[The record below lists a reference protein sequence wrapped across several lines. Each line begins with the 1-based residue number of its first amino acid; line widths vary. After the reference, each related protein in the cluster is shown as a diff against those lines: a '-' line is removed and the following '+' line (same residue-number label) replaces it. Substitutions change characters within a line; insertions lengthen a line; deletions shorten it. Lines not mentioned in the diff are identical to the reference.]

1 MHVILEETHTPLLTS
16 SAAQALLRAPL
27 PEEARR
33 LAQWEQGPVR
43 TRPAKRFHEIFEGLA
58 EGYPDRSA
66 VITETG
72 VESYAE
78 LEHEANRIARILLD
92 HGVAREE
99 PVAVSAECSAQLPGV
114 VLGIWKAG
122 AVYLPLALEQPPE
135 RLAFMARDAG
145 ARILIAL
152 GGNAVPRALA
162 DAVET
167 VLCPQDWSLGDSL
180 RSAST
185 ARPQVAGTPQDL
197 AYIIYTSGTS
207 GMPKGVLIQHDSLVN
222 AALMTGE
229 TCGFK
234 RDDRVSLVAT
244 PGFDASLWEL
254 GIALLHGLAIVPVSR
269 TLRDDPWALKRWY
282 KTHGVTVAFHTPSY
296 LRVSRQ
302 TPFEG
307 LRILICGGE
316 APTHEDAR
324 LHAGPIAFWN
334 AYGPTETCIFV
345 CAEQIAA
352 HPDADR
358 PLSVGRPL
366 ANTRIS
372 IRLDGGD
379 RAQPGELGEVW
390 LGGMGLARGYLNNP
404 ELTAQRFVEA
414 PDGRFYRSGDLGR
427 WTEDGRLELAG
438 RMDDQIKLHG
448 QRVELGEIEQALRSH
463 PAVDDAVAVLEAAA
477 EGTKVLRA
485 FIRLRPLAASPTDD
499 EWRDYLGRLL
509 PAHMVPASV
518 TTVAAIP
525 LTANGKV
532 DRAALLLYSANRNDS
547 SEKNLPRGELEM
559 RIAAVWQDL
568 LGESVARDDNFF
580 ALGGNSLLAVTVAHR
595 LSGELGLPV
604 PARELFAAPT
614 LAGFAE
620 RIERLSSVPIAAHVS
635 SDLATEGQCEF
646 RVAEAAGL
654 DTRTFTIP
662 LLRVVEGGR
671 PTLDRWNK
679 AWAVLVT
686 RHEALRTYF
695 IEDEKGRLRR
705 AVVAAQT
712 LPLKTATQPDQS
724 AARAFIRRRQGEAF
738 DMGVAP
744 LWRAGLVEM
753 TDSCEQLFWLALHHS
768 VGDGQSLGIIV
779 EELETLLRDEQLP
792 LLACEFGESA
802 HKEKE
807 YLASSACEADGRYWR
822 DLLLRQPDEA
832 FAEEP
837 LDFPRSL
844 AGKPGNHRF
853 EAHLDVATTHG
864 LLVLARQHEASLHA
878 VMLTLLALEARR
890 RLRRDDVIVGAT
902 ASTRE
907 TAAESRV
914 VGYYVNMLPIP
925 CHLERDESFG
935 EALRQTQQA
944 LAAGLQHARYP
955 FARMYHDFWNER
967 PQHHRPARYPL
978 FDLAVTENPE
988 SSPSAATLHL
998 APFPAPAYEL
1008 TGASPGQDMVLIHE
1022 TLADGRLLLQWH
1034 VNAALYTRETAECW
1048 FAALTGWAEWL
1059 AEDRE
1064 RANES
1069 FPALLPREAAL
1080 LDSWEQGAKI
1090 TRPELGFHQLFERVA
1105 DAPGQRERPAVISQA
1120 RTLSYGALELEANA
1134 IANSLLL
1141 RGAAPGCVIGV
1152 LTGRSANLPAAVL
1165 GIWKAGATYLPLAAD
1180 LPAERLAFMAR
1191 DAGAALLIALDGIAL
1206 PPALA
1211 ANLPA
1216 PLRPEELDREFRR
1229 THADRPPVSAGAR
1242 TAAYI
1247 IFTSG
1252 STGQPKGT
1260 LIGHDAYVNSVLGVG
1275 EAYGLARDD
1284 RSLMFASPSFDVS
1297 LSDIGLPLAFGAA
1310 LCPVPYEI
1318 LSSPNR
1324 FLAFLSEFNVTIAD
1338 VTPTYLRLFEG
1349 ARLPSLRIL
1358 VTGGEA
1364 PFPADVETYAGSLA
1378 YFNAYGPT
1386 ENTITSTLAR
1396 LGFGS
1401 QGFLSGGRPLP
1412 NTSVHVCDQQGN
1424 PVPPGVV
1431 GELWLGGVGL
1441 ARGYVGL
1448 PDLTA
1453 EAFVETPKGRRYR
1466 SGDLGRWHSN
1476 GEIEILGR
1484 IGDQVK
1490 LNGIRVELGE
1500 IEHALAGHPDV
1511 AQAVA
1516 LVEVEP
1522 GGNHSLWA
1530 FVRPAPGKPAPPE
1543 DGWRTY
1549 LANRLPASMI
1559 PSAVIA
1565 IAAIPLTVSGKVD
1578 KAALKALL
1586 AQRTTPGDTSEPQD
1600 GLEAEIAELW
1610 SELLGHNSI
1619 HRDDNF
1625 FSLGGHSLLA
1635 IAVAHRLEQSLGR
1648 PVPAREL
1655 FAEPTLRGF
1664 ASRIGQLSE
1673 QAPDEKVSSD
1683 RATEGQREFWVAEHA
1698 GLDTR
1703 SFNIPLIL
1711 TARAKAATLAE
1722 WRSAWTALV
1731 VRHVALRTGFH
1742 EDAEGVLRR
1751 TVLSYAETHL
1761 DVEILPDMPAALAN
1775 IRERQ
1780 TESFA
1785 MEIPPLWRAGL
1796 VQVAATYQLVFWLVL
1811 HHSVADGVSI
1821 GVLAEELSTLLE
1833 GGTLPRVEGHFD
1845 GSAGKEERYLAST
1858 ACHADALY
1866 WRTTLGSLGA
1876 PSTGAPQPFDEWPL
1890 DHPRALGRTLG
1901 NARGS
1906 HLFRVRLDAS
1916 VAVGLRELAQRN
1928 GASLHSLMLTIMAL
1942 EVRRRTGRPEFFVGT
1957 AASTRDSISEA
1968 RIVGYYV
1975 NMLPLPCRIQRGESF
1990 EQALQTM
1997 QKRLAEGLQ
2006 HARYPFARMISDFR
2020 RDNAGPFHPARYP
2033 LFDMAVTENPR
2044 AVATDFS
2051 GIARGTGYELRFNAP
2066 AQDMVL
2072 VHEGQADGSL
2082 ILQWYVNAAIYE
2094 RETAESWIDSLAGW
2108 ARFLASGQR
2117 LPDTP
2122 LPALL
2127 PHEEELLHGWERG
2140 PALAHPARSFPARFE
2155 HWVRSQPDSLA
2166 LITEKGTQTYA
2177 EIDARSNALAHALLA
2192 LGLAREQVVGVLT
2205 GRSIA
2210 LPGTVLAIWKAGAC
2224 YLPLDKDMPADR
2236 LAFIARDAG
2245 IRVLLVLDGLELPA
2259 SLAGTGCR
2267 IFRPESLD
2275 RAYLSSHSQPVEI
2288 GGDGVG
2294 GADLAYIIYTSGST
2308 GLPKGVMLRHQGLNN
2323 LAVGI
2328 TAALDMRSNDRAS
2341 IMASPAFD
2349 AWISELVM
2357 AWAAGA
2363 AVVPVLRGEMDDIA
2377 ELRAKFVRLGV
2388 TITTMP
2394 PSYLRL
2400 FEQAEFPS
2408 LRILLT
2414 AGEPPNRVDALH
2426 YASRLRYMN
2435 GYGPTENTVAVSYGQ
2450 VTGQTQRITV
2460 GRPLAN
2466 TSVYILGSEG
2476 EPVPPD
2482 AVGMIW
2488 LGGMQLASGYLNC
2501 PDLTAASFV
2510 ETPAGRLYATGDLG
2524 RWTRTG
2530 ELEVLGRSDGQVKL
2544 RGQRVELGEIE
2555 HSLEAHPGVHQAVAA
2570 VETSSG
2576 GEQTLW
2582 AFVCLGSRAT
2592 EPSQEA
2598 WRDYLSSTLPSCML
2612 PVAVIRVSAIPVN
2625 TAGKVDRAALLRR
2638 ASEWGE
2644 CEASSKGH
2652 ERNQPREGLEEQIA
2666 QVWAEHLDLCPVG
2679 ERHEIG
2685 RDDSFFDL
2693 GGNSLRAI
2701 ATVSHLRRTLE
2712 CTVND
2717 LYEHPR
2723 LADFASVCRQRP
2735 EHLRALIQSARRH
2748 WDGYQQRLATYEAE
2762 RDPVLTA
2769 AHRSYEARNQA
2780 YRHAGAGERRDY
2792 GQVLLTGATGYLGSY
2807 LLRELLADPDR
2818 QVSVLVRGSDDRS
2831 ARARMGEVLLH
2842 YFGHREGAALLDDP
2856 RLTVLA
2862 SDLRRDDLGLSSLNH
2877 DRLASRLQAVFHCA
2891 ANVKHFGHYREFVA
2905 DNVAATR
2912 RLLKLAAHR
2921 SANPADF
2928 HLVSTLSVCGKA
2940 PEEGFRL
2947 FTEYDAAPQALDE
2960 NYYIRTKQEAERLVV
2975 AARGD
2980 LANACIHRVGN
2991 LVFAADGGP
3000 LQLKIEEN
3008 AFFRQLAAFLQLG
3021 LVPDDSH
3028 LWQCHVDMVARAIV
3042 LLAGAANL
3050 TNETHHVESVRRDTL
3065 AAFVTA
3071 MADVRACSF
3080 GDFLERLKTAVDE
3093 PGMNAALTE
3102 SLENFGLYRGVSP
3115 QLQARRLE
3123 IVSGRTQT
3131 LLSGLGL
3138 VWPASPAAG
3147 QKEMLRQAA
3156 RLFTPR
3162 MQSQDAAPTSHAV
3175 QVRSQGVSKMNTPTS
3190 LIAVVDPVISQV
3202 PSAELRDAIRRAFS
3216 EEQTAVRSIEE
3227 FFRELPSFAWSEDL
3241 LRTFANS
3248 WKATHLKMLA
3258 IYGLSCRVQRM
3269 ADGAEEPDRYNLFL
3283 AAARNAATS
3292 YEDLGLDFDGHT
3304 HAELYED
3311 FAEALTGGDHW
3322 QLRKYRLPEAQ
3333 CFGQWV
3339 YRNMVVEAIPDG
3351 LLTNMFS
3358 EIYNHGEYS
3367 IALPAAGAYFE
3378 QHTRLTQPDRR
3389 KAVTYIAAHVEDEVE
3404 AAHFLVVVDALDRY
3418 HAATRTRFDPERAG
3432 IVFRAYLRNLGPVME
3447 KLTQMMH
3454 AETEFAGREAE
3465 PVSVGAK
3472 A

>member
-16 SAAQALLRAPL
+16 GAAQALLRAPL

-43 TRPAKRFHEIFEGLA
+43 TRPAKRFHEIFESLA

-152 GGNAVPRALA
+152 DGHATPSALA

-167 VLCPQDWSLGDSL
+167 VLCPQDWSRANLE
-180 RSAST
+180 RSAL
-185 ARPQVAGTPQDL
+185 PQVVGTPQDL

-207 GMPKGVLIQHDSLVN
+207 GTPKGVLIQHDSLVN

-234 RDDRVSLVAT
+234 CDDRVSLVAT

-254 GIALLHGLAIVPVSR
+254 GIALLHGLAVVPVSR
-269 TLRDDPWALKRWY
+269 VLRDDPWALKRWY

-316 APTHEDAR
+316 APNHEDAR
-324 LHAGPIAFWN
+324 LHAGPITFWN

-345 CAEQIAA
+345 CAEQISAR
-352 HPDADR
+352 PEADR

-372 IRLDGGD
+372 IRLDNGAL
-379 RAQPGELGEVW
+379 AQPGELGEVW

-404 ELTAQRFVEA
+404 ELTAQRFVET

-438 RMDDQIKLHG
+438 RMDDQIKFHG

-463 PAVDDAVAVLEAAA
+463 PAVDDAVAVVDAAA

-485 FIRLRPLAASPTDD
+485 FVRLRPLAALPTDD
-499 EWRDYLGRLL
+499 EWRDHLGRLL

-518 TTVAAIP
+518 TAVAAIP
-525 LTANGKV
+525 LTSNGKV
-532 DRAALLLYSANRNDS
+532 DRAALLLYSGNRNDS
-547 SEKNLPRGELEM
+547 SEKNLPQGELEM
-559 RIAAVWQDL
+559 RIAAVWQEL
-568 LGESVARDDNFF
+568 LGESVARGDNFF

-614 LAGFAE
+614 LAGFAA
-620 RIERLSSVPIAAHVS
+620 RIERLGSVPIAGHVS

-662 LLRVVEGGR
+662 LVRVVEGGK
-671 PTLDRWNK
+671 PAPNRWNK

-695 IEDEKGRLRR
+695 LEDGEGRLRR
-705 AVVAAQT
+705 AIAPAQA
-712 LPLKTATQPDQS
+712 LPLETATQSDQS

-744 LWRAGLVEM
+744 LWRAGLIDV
-753 TDSCEQLFWLALHHS
+753 TSSGEQLFWLALHHS

-779 EELETLLRDEQLP
+779 EELEALLQDEQLP
-792 LLACEFGESA
+792 PLACEFGESA
-802 HKEKE
+802 NREKD
-807 YLASSACEADGRYWR
+807 YLASPACEADGRYWR

-832 FAEEP
+832 FAEGS
-837 LDFPRSL
+837 LDFPRTLS
-844 AGKPGNHRF
+844 GKPGNHRF
-853 EAHLDVATTHG
+853 EAHIDAATTHG
-864 LLVLARQHEASLHA
+864 LLALARQHEASLHA

-914 VGYYVNMLPIP
+914 IGYYVNMLPIP
-925 CHLERDESFG
+925 CHLEHDGSFG

-955 FARMYHDFWNER
+955 FARIYHDFWNER
-967 PQHHRPARYPL
+967 PQHHHPARYPL
-978 FDLAVTENPE
+978 FDLAVTENPKT
-988 SSPSAATLHL
+988 SPSLASLRL

-1022 TLADGRLLLQWH
+1022 TLADGGLLLQWH

-1048 FAALTGWAEWL
+1048 FAALTGWADWL
-1059 AEDRE
+1059 AEDRD
-1064 RANES
+1064 RANDP

-1141 RGAAPGCVIGV
+1141 GGAAPGSVIGV

-1165 GIWKAGATYLPLAAD
+1165 GIWKAGAIYLPLAAD

-1191 DAGAALLIALDGIAL
+1191 DAGAAFLIALDGIAV

-1216 PLRPEELDREFRR
+1216 PLRPEQLDREFRSA
-1229 THADRPPVSAGAR
+1229 HADRPPVSSGAR
-1242 TAAYI
+1242 AAAYI

-1252 STGQPKGT
+1252 STGLPKGT

-1275 EAYGLARDD
+1275 EAYGLTRDD

-1318 LSSPNR
+1318 LSSPNQ
-1324 FLAFLSEFNVTIAD
+1324 FLAFLSEFSVTVAD

-1364 PFPADVETYAGSLA
+1364 PFPADVERYAGSLA

-1386 ENTITSTLAR
+1386 ENAITSTLAR
-1396 LGFGS
+1396 LGSGS
-1401 QGFLSGGRPLP
+1401 RGFLSGGRPLP
-1412 NTSVHVCDQQGN
+1412 NTSVHVCDPQGN
-1424 PVPPGVV
+1424 SFPPGVG

-1441 ARGYVGL
+1441 ARGYIGL

-1453 EAFVETPKGRRYR
+1453 SAFVETPRGRRYR

-1484 IGDQVK
+1484 IDHQVK

-1516 LVEVEP
+1516 LVEAEP

-1530 FVRPAPGKPAPPE
+1530 FVRSAPGKPAPPE
-1543 DGWRTY
+1543 DGWRTF
-1549 LANRLPASMI
+1549 LADRLPAPMI

-1600 GLEAEIAELW
+1600 GLEAEIAQLW

-1635 IAVAHRLEQSLGR
+1635 IAVAHRLEQMLGR

-1655 FAEPTLRGF
+1655 FVEPTLRGF

-1703 SFNIPLIL
+1703 SFNISLIL
-1711 TARAKAATLAE
+1711 TARAKAATLSE
-1722 WRSAWTALV
+1722 WRSAWTVLV
-1731 VRHVALRTGFH
+1731 VRHDALRTGFH
-1742 EDAEGVLRR
+1742 EDAEGALRR
-1751 TVLSYAETHL
+1751 RVLSRAETHL
-1761 DVEILPDMPAALAN
+1761 GVEILPDMPAALAN

-1785 MEIPPLWRAGL
+1785 METPPLWRVGL
-1796 VQVAATYQLVFWLVL
+1796 VQVAATYELVFWLAL

-1833 GGTLPRVEGHFD
+1833 GGILSPVEGHFD
-1845 GSAGKEERYLAST
+1845 QSAGREERYLAST

-1866 WRTTLGSLGA
+1866 WRTTLGSLGDL
-1876 PSTGAPQPFDEWPL
+1876 STEAPQPFDEWLL
-1890 DHPRALGRTLG
+1890 DHPRALGRTPG

-1906 HLFRVRLDAS
+1906 HSFRVRLDAS
-1916 VAVGLRELAQRN
+1916 VAAGLRELAKKN
-1928 GASLHSLMLTIMAL
+1928 GASLHSLVLTIMAL
-1942 EVRRRTGRPEFFVGT
+1942 EVRRRTGQAEFFVGT

-1997 QKRLAEGLQ
+1997 QRRLAEGLQ
-2006 HARYPFARMISDFR
+2006 HARYPFSRMISDFR
-2020 RDNAGPFHPARYP
+2020 RDNAGPAYPARYP

-2044 AVATDFS
+2044 ATATDFS

-2094 RETAESWIDSLAGW
+2094 KETAESWIDSLAGW

-2117 LPDTP
+2117 LPDTL

-2127 PHEEELLHGWERG
+2127 PHEAELLHGWEHG
-2140 PALAHPARSFPARFE
+2140 PALAHPARSFPAQFE
-2155 HWVRSQPDSLA
+2155 HWARSHPDSPA

-2192 LGLAREQVVGVLT
+2192 LGLAREEVVGVLT

-2210 LPGTVLAIWKAGAC
+2210 LPETVLAIWKAGAC
-2224 YLPLDKDMPADR
+2224 YLPLDKDLPADR

-2245 IRVLLVLDGLELPA
+2245 IRVLLVLDGLELPP
-2259 SLAGTGCR
+2259 SLAGRGCR
-2267 IFRPESLD
+2267 VFRPESLD
-2275 RAYLSSHSQPVEI
+2275 RAYFLCHSQPVEI
-2288 GGDGVG
+2288 GGDGVRG
-2294 GADLAYIIYTSGST
+2294 SELAYIICTSGST
-2308 GLPKGVMLRHQGLNN
+2308 GVPKGVMLRHQGLNN

-2328 TAALDMRSNDRAS
+2328 TAALDMRSSDRAS

-2377 ELRAKFVRLGV
+2377 GLRAKFIRLGV
-2388 TITTMP
+2388 TVTTMP

-2400 FEQAEFPS
+2400 FEQADFPS

-2414 AGEPPNRVDALH
+2414 AGEPPNRADALH

-2435 GYGPTENTVAVSYGQ
+2435 GYGPTENTVAVSYGR
-2450 VTGQTQRITV
+2450 VTGQARRITA
-2460 GRPLAN
+2460 GKPLAN
-2466 TSVYILGSEG
+2466 TSVHILGREG
-2476 EPVPPD
+2476 EPVPPG

-2488 LGGMQLASGYLNC
+2488 LGGMQLASGYLNR

-2510 ETPAGRLYATGDLG
+2510 ETPAGRLYSTGDLG
-2524 RWTRTG
+2524 RWTHTG

-2555 HSLEAHPGVHQAVAA
+2555 HRLGAHPGVHQAVAA

-2582 AFVCLGSRAT
+2582 AFVRLGSGAA
-2592 EPSQEA
+2592 EPPQEA
-2598 WRDYLSSTLPSCML
+2598 WRDYLSATLPSCMM
-2612 PVAVIRVSAIPVN
+2612 PVAVIRVPAILVN
-2625 TAGKVDRAALLRR
+2625 TAGKVDRAALLRT
-2638 ASEWGE
+2638 ASEWGV
-2644 CEASSKGH
+2644 CDASNKNHQS
-2652 ERNQPREGLEEQIA
+2652 NQPREGLEQEIA
-2666 QVWAEHLDLCPVG
+2666 QVWAEHLDLGPGG

-2701 ATVSHLRRTLE
+2701 AAVNHLRRTLE

-2762 RDPVLTA
+2762 RDLALTVA
-2769 AHRSYEARNQA
+2769 YRSYEARNQV

-2818 QVSVLVRGSDDRS
+2818 QVRVLVRGGDDRS
-2831 ARARMGEVLLH
+2831 ARIRLGEVLRY
-2842 YFGHREGAALLDDP
+2842 YFGFRGGAALLDDP

-2862 SDLRRDDLGLSSLNH
+2862 GDLRRDDLGLSSLNH
-2877 DRLASRLQAVFHCA
+2877 DRLASSLQAVFHCA

-2921 SANPADF
+2921 PASPADF
-2928 HLVSTLSVCGKA
+2928 HLVSTLSVCGRA
-2940 PEEGFRL
+2940 LEDGFRL
-2947 FTEYDAAPQALDE
+2947 FTEYDAAPQTLDE

-2975 AARGD
+2975 EARGD

-2991 LVFAADGGP
+2991 LMFAADGGP
-3000 LQLKIEEN
+3000 LQLNIEEN
-3008 AFFRQLAAFLQLG
+3008 AFFRQLASFLRLG
-3021 LVPDDSH
+3021 VVPDDSH
-3028 LWQCHVDMVARAIV
+3028 LWQCHVDVVARAIV

-3050 TNETHHVESVRRDTL
+3050 TNETHHAENVRRDTL
-3065 AAFVTA
+3065 ATFVTA
-3071 MADVRACSF
+3071 MAGVRSCSF

-3093 PGMNAALTE
+3093 PAMNAALTE

-3123 IVSGRTQT
+3123 IVSDRTQT
-3131 LLSGLGL
+3131 LLAGLGL
-3138 VWPASPAAG
+3138 VWPTAPAAG

-3156 RLFTPR
+3156 RFFSPR
-3162 MQSQDAAPTSHAV
+3162 VHPQDAALTSHAI
-3175 QVRSQGVSKMNTPTS
+3175 QIRPKGVSKMDTPTS

-3216 EEQTAVRSIEE
+3216 EEQAAVRSIEE
-3227 FFRELPSFAWSEDL
+3227 FFRVLPSFAWSKEL
-3241 LRTFANS
+3241 LCTFANS

-3258 IYGLSCRVQRM
+3258 IYGLSCRLQRM
-3269 ADGAEEPDRYNLFL
+3269 ADGAEDIDRSRLYL
-3283 AAARNAATS
+3283 AAARNASTS

-3311 FAEALTGGDHW
+3311 FAEALTGGDLW

-3333 CFGQWV
+3333 RFGQWV

-3351 LLTNMFS
+3351 LLTNIFS

-3367 IALPAAGAYFE
+3367 IALPAADAYFE

-3447 KLTQMMH
+3447 KLTEMMH
-3454 AETEFAGREAE
+3454 AETEFARQEAE
-3465 PVSVGAK
+3465 PVSAGVHA
-3472 A
+3472 